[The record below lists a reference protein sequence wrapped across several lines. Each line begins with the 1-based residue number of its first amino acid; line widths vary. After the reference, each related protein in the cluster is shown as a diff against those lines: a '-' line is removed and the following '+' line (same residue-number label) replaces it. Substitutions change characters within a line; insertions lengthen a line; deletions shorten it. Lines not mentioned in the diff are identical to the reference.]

1 MKKIAF
7 IYDTTEKAQQTYS
20 AISSGIAH
28 TSVSEADILVVLGG
42 DGFMLETLHRYYH
55 LRKPFFGINCGTI
68 GFLMNTHRPDTNLM
82 ERVTEAKPV
91 TLHPLRMVAY
101 TLTGITE
108 ALAINEVSLLRQS
121 RQAAKIAIYIDGII
135 RMEQLICDGILLST
149 PAGST
154 AYNLSAYGPIIP
166 LSSKML
172 ALTPISAF
180 RPRRW
185 RGALLHD
192 NVQVTLQVMEP
203 EKRPVSAV
211 ADDTE
216 ARHITKVD
224 VRMDSSISLQLLF
237 DGEHTLEERIFQEQF
252 F

>member
-1 MKKIAF
+1 
-7 IYDTTEKAQQTYS
+7 
-20 AISSGIAH
+20 
-28 TSVSEADILVVLGG
+28 
-42 DGFMLETLHRYYH
+42 
-55 LRKPFFGINCGTI
+55 
-68 GFLMNTHRPDTNLM
+68 
-82 ERVTEAKPV
+82 
-91 TLHPLRMVAY
+91 
-101 TLTGITE
+101 
-108 ALAINEVSLLRQS
+108 
-121 RQAAKIAIYIDGII
+121 
-135 RMEQLICDGILLST
+135 
-149 PAGST
+149 
-154 AYNLSAYGPIIP
+154 
-166 LSSKML
+166 ML